1 MSESHTI
8 EQAGEEPSGEPGVE
22 PVAAHV
28 ASARSARGKR
38 RIAADVALV
47 FVAISLGI
55 VAGLY
60 LTREELAE
68 DLIDSALRDRDIPA
82 RYDVVSVGPQKQVIE
97 NIVIGDPAAPDLT
110 IERAILSIDYRLGTP
125 TIGTIRLEKP
135 RLYGRWDGE
144 KVSFGALDSLLY
156 EAGSEEPFALPDLD
170 LVVADGRA
178 RIRSPWGAAGLK
190 LQGSG
195 NLADGFDGIVGAA
208 MPDIAVPGCL
218 GHGGSLYGTLK
229 TRGERLVFEGPL
241 RLSAL
246 DCGAAGSLGATA
258 LQLRARTAD
267 FAGFELRGR
276 LNAARPA
283 TSSFDARA
291 LTGSIALTR
300 HADDG
305 ALVSNFDLAA
315 KGASMGGVEADLVA
329 LNGRIR
335 ARADLGHVAFN
346 GALDGEGVE
355 PGTQVNARLADWQ
368 ALTSGTLAAPL
379 LDKLRRGLL
388 LEARGSSVS
397 AELQARHADGQ
408 TTVIVPQ
415 ARWRGSSGQ
424 TILAISRGQ
433 YVAGGGR
440 LVDLAANF
448 STGGVG
454 LPRITG
460 RMEDR
465 DDGVRAMYLTMAG
478 YAAEDA
484 RLAVPELRISQ
495 TAAGAVSLS
504 GRLLASG
511 SIPGGQVEGLDLPLS
526 GGWSERGGLALGTR
540 CISPR
545 FRSMRFASLSLQQ
558 QTLTL
563 CPPSDGAIFR
573 SSDQGTR
580 FAAGVPDLSLS
591 GELGGTPVQVSGGP
605 VGFAIPGALVA
616 RDLKVRLGG
625 GTSATDFVLA
635 GLTADLGDEIRGKFE
650 DLEVRLA
657 SVPLDITRASGEWA
671 YVDGVLTLSNA
682 ALRVTDRAQQPRF
695 NPMVANDASLML
707 ADNRINADAFLLE
720 ETSGRQVVDVEILHD
735 LGTGTGHA
743 DLDVP
748 ALQLDEG
755 LEATDIT
762 PLALGVVANA
772 EGSITGE
779 GRIDWS
785 PRALTSTGSFSTNSL
800 DFAAAFGPVKGLKG
814 TIRFTDLLGLVT
826 EPDQQ
831 ITVAEINPGI
841 PVENGIIRYAL
852 EPGMVFAFH
861 SGQWPFLG
869 GTLELRPVRMTL
881 GVEETRSY
889 VFVITGLDA
898 ARFVERLDL
907 ANLSATGTFDG
918 TLPVIFDKSGGRIE
932 GGFLQSR
939 PPGGNVSYVGALSYE
954 AMPAMASFAF
964 DALKSLDYREMTIGM
979 DGALEGEIVTRVR
992 IDGVSQGEGASR
1004 NIITRKLASLPIR
1017 FNVNIRAPFYQLF
1030 SSLKSLYDPAA
1041 VRDPREL
1048 GLLKQEDGALVPDPE
1063 APEVPSDQQPAT
1075 RNRLPQAEPSIHDAE
1090 SEIMP

>member
-1 MSESHTI
+1 MSESEII
-8 EQAGEEPSGEPGVE
+8 EQAGDAPTAE
-22 PVAAHV
+22 PVASSVESPRA
-28 ASARSARGKR
+28 ASRKR
-38 RIAADVALV
+38 RVAADLALV
-47 FVAISLGI
+47 FAVVSLGI
-55 VAGLY
+55 LAGLY

-68 DLIDSALRDRDIPA
+68 DLIDSTLREHSIPA
-82 RYDVVSVGPQKQVIE
+82 QYDVVSIGPQRQVVE

-110 IERAILSIDYRLGTP
+110 IERAILSVEYSFGTP
-125 TIGTIRLEKP
+125 AIGTVRLEKP

-144 KVSFGALDSLLY
+144 KVSFGALDPLLY
-156 EAGSEEPFALPDLD
+156 EGDSKEPFALPDLD

-178 RIRSPWGAAGLK
+178 RIRTPWGAAGMK

-195 NLADGFDGIVGAA
+195 NLAGGFDGILGAV
-208 MPDIAVPGCL
+208 MPDITVAGCR
-218 GHGGSLYGTLK
+218 GHGGSLYGTVK
-229 TRGERLVFEGPL
+229 TRRDRLVLEGPL

-246 DCGAAGSLGATA
+246 DCGAAGSLGASA

-276 LNAARPA
+276 LSAARLETLP
-283 TSSFDARA
+283 FDARA
-291 LTGSIALTR
+291 LTGDVALTR
-300 HADDG
+300 HSDDG
-305 ALVSNFDLAA
+305 VLVSNFDLAA
-315 KGASMGGVEADLVA
+315 KDASIGSVGADALA

-335 ARADLGHVAFN
+335 ARGDLSHVAFN
-346 GALDGEGVE
+346 GALDGEGVT
-355 PGTQVNARLADWQ
+355 PGPQLNAQLADWQ
-368 ALTSGTLAAPL
+368 SLTGGTLAAPL
-379 LDKLRRGLL
+379 LGKLRRGLVR
-388 LEARGSSVS
+388 ETRGSSVS
-397 AELQARHADGQ
+397 AELQARHDGGQ
-408 TTVIVPQ
+408 TTVVVPQ

-424 TILAISRGQ
+424 SILSMSRVQ
-433 YVAGGGR
+433 YVAGAGR
-440 LVDLAANF
+440 PVDLAANF
-448 STGGVG
+448 STGGPG

-465 DDGVRAMYLTMAG
+465 DDGARAMYLTMAG

-484 RLAVPELRISQ
+484 RLAVPELRVVQ
-495 TAAGAVSLS
+495 NAAGAVSLS
-504 GRLLASG
+504 GRVLASG
-511 SIPGGQVEGLDLPLS
+511 AIPGGRVDGLDLPLA
-526 GGWSERGGLALGTR
+526 GGWSAGGGLALGTR
-540 CISPR
+540 CISPQ
-545 FRSMRFASLSLQQ
+545 FRSMLFASLTMQQ
-558 QTLTL
+558 QALTL

-573 SSDQGTR
+573 SGDQGTR
-580 FAAGVPDLSLS
+580 FAAGVPDLSLT
-591 GELGGTPVQVSGGP
+591 GELGGTPVEVSGGP
-605 VGFAIPGALVA
+605 VGFAVPGALVA
-616 RDLKVRLGG
+616 RDLKVRLGEG
-625 GTSATDFVLA
+625 ASATDFILA
-635 GLTADLGDEIRGKFE
+635 GLTADLGDEIRGGFE

-657 SVPLDITRASGEWA
+657 SVPLDIARASGEWA
-671 YVDGVLTLSNA
+671 YVDGVLTLSDA
-682 ALRVTDRAQQPRF
+682 ALRVTDRAEQPRF
-695 NPMVANDASLML
+695 NPMIANDASLTL
-707 ADNRINADAFLLE
+707 ADNRITADAFLHE
-720 ETSGRQVVDVEILHD
+720 ETSGRQVVDVDILHD

-748 ALQLDEG
+748 ALRLDDG

-772 EGSITGE
+772 DGLITGE

-785 PRALTSTGSFSTNSL
+785 PEALTSTGSFSTDSL

-826 EPDQQ
+826 APDQQ

-861 SGQWPFLG
+861 EGQWPFLG

-907 ANLSATGTFDG
+907 ANLSATGIFDG

-954 AMPAMASFAF
+954 DMPAMASFAF

-992 IDGVSQGEGASR
+992 MDGVSQGEEASK

-1048 GLLKQEDGALVPDPE
+1048 GLLTEEDGALVPDPD
-1063 APEVPSDQQPAT
+1063 APEIPPDQEPAT
-1075 RNRLPQAEPSIHDAE
+1075 RNRLQRAEPSIHNAE
-1090 SEIMP
+1090 SETMP